1 MIVDIGIV
9 AVKAFLVLFMVLN
22 LAGILG
28 WIERKGS
35 ALIQDRIGANRAS
48 VLGFAGMGLV
58 NTLIA
63 DPLKFLTKEDFVPP
77 QGDKFLHT
85 LAPCMALFTALV
97 TFAVIPFGDVLVLG
111 ERVINLQVANLNIG
125 ILYVFAIG
133 SLGVYGIVIGAWASN
148 NKFSLL
154 GGVRGSAQ
162 MISYEVAMGLSVI
175 GILMV
180 FGTLELQEIAR
191 GQGTLIRDMLPE
203 SARFLKSTIG
213 WLPAWGIF
221 LQPLAFLLFFTAA
234 VAETKRIPFD
244 LPEGESELV
253 AGYHVEYSG
262 GKFLMFFAG
271 EFAEIVTAA
280 GLMTTLFFG
289 GWQVPY
295 LMRDGFHFPWGETVL
310 LPHLAVD
317 RAAGGGVYPQSY
329 LFLLAANF
337 AALECAEISLR
348 SGDAAGLENAPPAR
362 FIERDRNRDR
372 DYRPHNRPF
381 TRLMDASV
389 ILFYVIS
396 VLLVLSSLMVV
407 FLRNVVHCA
416 LALVAALFLIAVLFV
431 MLHAPMV
438 GVLQVLVYAGAIMVL
453 FLFVIM
459 FLNPTAPEPRRKLL
473 VGIRFGGRA
482 SARGEFGRFTV
493 QWRSARGSGCGNRN
507 IRQS

>member
-1 MIVDIGIV
+1 MITDLAIITLK
-9 AVKAFLVLFMVLN
+9 AVLVVGMVLN

-48 VLGFAGMGLV
+48 IFGFAGLGLV

-63 DPLKFLTKEDFVPP
+63 DPLKFLTKEDFIPP
-77 QGDKFLHT
+77 RGDRLLHT
-85 LAPCMALFTALV
+85 LAPCLALFPALV
-97 TFAVIPFGDVLVLG
+97 TFAVIPFGDVLNIG
-111 ERVINLQVANLNIG
+111 SRTINLQVANLNIG
-125 ILYVFAIG
+125 ILYVFAMG

-175 GILMV
+175 GLLMV
-180 FGTLELQEIAR
+180 YGTLDLQDIAR
-191 GQGTLIRDMLPE
+191 DQGLLLRDMLP
-203 SARFLKSTIG
+203 SWLTFLSPAIG

-280 GLMTTLFFG
+280 GLVTTLFFG

-295 LMRDGFHFPWGETVL
+295 LLRDGFHFPWGGTLL
-310 LPHLAVD
+310 LPHLIVVLMQVSAFTVK
-317 RAAGGGVYPQSY
+317 V
-329 LFLLAANF
+329 LFFCWLQILLRW
-337 AALECAEISLR
+337 SV
-348 SGDAAGLENAPPAR
+348 PR
-362 FIERDRNRDR
+362 FRYDQVM
-372 DYRPHNRPF
+372 
-381 TRLMDASV
+381 RLGWKM
-389 ILFYVIS
+389 
-396 VLLVLSSLMVV
+396 LLP
-407 FLRNVVHCA
+407 
-416 LALVAALFLIAVLFV
+416 LALLNVAVTAVWI
-431 MLHAPMV
+431 
-438 GVLQVLVYAGAIMVL
+438 VLAQ
-453 FLFVIM
+453 
-459 FLNPTAPEPRRKLL
+459 
-473 VGIRFGGRA
+473 
-482 SARGEFGRFTV
+482 
-493 QWRSARGSGCGNRN
+493 
-507 IRQS
+507 